1 MRNDIV
7 YEWDLESFEIVDGL
21 VEIVDHDHAD
31 KLTRE
36 MALEGTTPGNMK
48 DLVLVRDT
56 FHPDDGLIDRQWA
69 YVVDGKL
76 PRRFVTDGY
85 GSPGNI
91 VPSRFARELE
101 AALKDQ

>member
-1 MRNDIV
+1 MTTEIV

-21 VEIVDHDHAD
+21 AEIVDHDHTD
-31 KLTRE
+31 KLTPE
-36 MALEGTTPGNMK
+36 MALEGTTPGTLK

-56 FHPDDGLIDRQWA
+56 FHNDDLFQRQWA

-85 GSPGNI
+85 GSPGDI
-91 VPSRFARELE
+91 VPRRFARELE